1 MSAKIP
7 CFLIAALLPFVSVAD
22 TFDFRVV
29 YADVP
34 ASEQVRAGHH
44 KQAIRLLEKSTSD
57 PDVPYTPG
65 ELSTLCALYVVYKDF
80 ENATR
85 TCDKALRKDRS
96 NAAFNNRG
104 VLRVHLGDIEGAK
117 ADFDRARI
125 RDGQRDE
132 YIATLLRGD
141 ARLIATGNFEI
152 VTDYAQ
158 RLRAIES
165 RRKAS
170 ATIED
175 VVPDQ
180 DKEPGGSM

>member
-7 CFLIAALLPFVSVAD
+7 FLLIVALLPFVSVAD

-29 YADVP
+29 YVDVP
-34 ASEQVRAGHH
+34 ASEQVRAGDHE
-44 KQAIRLLEKSTSD
+44 QAIRLLRKSTSD
-57 PDVPYTPG
+57 PGAPYTPG
-65 ELSTLCALYVVYKDF
+65 DLSTSCALYVVHNDF

-85 TCDKALRKDRS
+85 TCDEAVRKDRS

-125 RDGQRDE
+125 REGQWDDD
-132 YIATLLRGD
+132 IATLLRGD

-165 RRKAS
+165 RKMAG
-170 ATIED
+170 ATIGD
-175 VVPDQ
+175 VVP
-180 DKEPGGSM
+180 E